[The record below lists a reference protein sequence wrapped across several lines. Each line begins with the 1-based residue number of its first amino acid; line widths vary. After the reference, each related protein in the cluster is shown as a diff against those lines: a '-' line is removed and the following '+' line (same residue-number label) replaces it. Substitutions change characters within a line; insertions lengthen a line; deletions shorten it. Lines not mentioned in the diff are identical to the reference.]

1 MEKNLFSSAT
11 DIEQDKANISID
23 LYKRLLKFTENLKK
37 DFLKNSKTFE
47 NQLEFSL
54 LNEECYYKLYS
65 EIKDIKSIKPL
76 NNFFSEIRKPNN
88 DY

>member
-65 EIKDIKSIKPL
+65 EIKDEK
-76 NNFFSEIRKPNN
+76 
-88 DY
+88 